1 MGMQPA
7 DLAAVSPQLEIGR
20 IVSVYRAGLFPM
32 ELGDA
37 GEDGCGWWSPK
48 TRGVLLPGELRVSK
62 SLRKSMRGM
71 RITWNEAF
79 DDVLVGCADPSR
91 PGAWITD
98 DIKAVYTELARTGW
112 MKSVDV
118 WDRDGELIGG
128 LFGLDL
134 GSVFAGESMFH
145 KETDA
150 SKAALVGLVRH
161 MEARCEEGPWLIDAQ
176 WSTPH
181 LESLGVSEISELEY
195 AKAVEM
201 RLRGLHTQDFLM
213 Q

>member
-1 MGMQPA
+1 
-7 DLAAVSPQLEIGR
+7 
-20 IVSVYRAGLFPM
+20 
-32 ELGDA
+32 
-37 GEDGCGWWSPK
+37 
-48 TRGVLLPGELRVSK
+48 
-62 SLRKSMRGM
+62 M

-161 MEARCEEGPWLIDAQ
+161 MEDRSEEGQWLIDAQ

-201 RLRGLHTQDFLM
+201 RLRGLRTQDFLM

>member
-1 MGMQPA
+1 
-7 DLAAVSPQLEIGR
+7 
-20 IVSVYRAGLFPM
+20 M
-32 ELGDA
+32 ELGEA
-37 GEDGCGWWSPK
+37 GAGGFGWWSPK
-48 TRGVLLPGELRVSK
+48 SRGVLLPGTLKVSK

-118 WDRDGELIGG
+118 WDSSGELIGG

-145 KETDA
+145 RRTDA
-150 SKAALVGLVRH
+150 SKAALVGLVEHLDGRTPDG
-161 MEARCEEGPWLIDAQ
+161 RWLIDAQ

-195 AKAVEM
+195 AKTVEM
-201 RLRGLHTQDFLM
+201 RLRGLRTQDFPM

>member
-20 IVSVYRAGLFPM
+20 IVSAYRAGLFPM

-37 GEDGCGWWSPK
+37 GAGGVGWWSPK
-48 TRGVLLPGELRVSK
+48 KRGVLLPGDLKVSK
-62 SLRKSMRGM
+62 SLRKSMRHM
-71 RITWNEAF
+71 RITWNAAF
-79 DDVLVGCADPSR
+79 DEVLAACADPAR
-91 PGAWITD
+91 PGAWITEEIQD
-98 DIKAVYTELARTGW
+98 VYTELARAGW

-118 WDRDGELIGG
+118 WDSSGELIGG

-134 GSVFAGESMFH
+134 GSIFAGESMFH
-145 KETDA
+145 RRTDA
-150 SKAALVGLVRH
+150 SKAALVSLVEH
-161 MEARCEEGPWLIDAQ
+161 MGSRSPEEQWLIDAQ

-201 RLRGLHTQDFLM
+201 RLRDNGTQDFLM

>member
-1 MGMQPA
+1 MQPA

-20 IVSVYRAGLFPM
+20 IVSAYRAGLFPM

-37 GEDGCGWWSPK
+37 GAGGFGWWSPK
-48 TRGVLLPGELRVSK
+48 NRGVLLPGDLKVSK
-62 SLRKSMRGM
+62 SLRKSMRHM
-71 RITWNEAF
+71 RITWNAAF
-79 DDVLVGCADPSR
+79 DEVLAACADPAR
-91 PGAWITD
+91 PGAWITEEIQD
-98 DIKAVYTELARTGW
+98 VYKELARAGW

-118 WDRDGELIGG
+118 WDSSGELIGG

-134 GSVFAGESMFH
+134 GSIFAGESMFRRR
-145 KETDA
+145 TDA
-150 SKAALVGLVRH
+150 SKAALVGLVEH
-161 MEARCEEGPWLIDAQ
+161 MGSRSPEEQWLIDAQ

-201 RLRGLHTQDFLM
+201 RLRDNGTQDFLM

>member
-1 MGMQPA
+1 
-7 DLAAVSPQLEIGR
+7 
-20 IVSVYRAGLFPM
+20 M

-37 GEDGCGWWSPK
+37 GAGGFGWWAPK
-48 TRGVLLPGELRVSK
+48 SRGVLLPGNLKVSK
-62 SLRKSMRGM
+62 SLRKSMRHM
-71 RITWNEAF
+71 TITWNTAF
-79 DDVLVGCADPSR
+79 DEVLAACADPTR
-91 PGAWITD
+91 PGAWITEEIQD
-98 DIKAVYTELARTGW
+98 VYTELARSGW

-118 WDRDGELIGG
+118 WDSSGELIGG

-145 KETDA
+145 RTTDA
-150 SKAALVGLVRH
+150 SKAALVGLVEHLDGRTPD
-161 MEARCEEGPWLIDAQ
+161 GQWLIDTQ